1 MKFVLVGVRQGKR
14 VLNWPHLVL
23 AGILMPSLV
32 FGAALVSYRLF
43 GAGQPFLPLLL
54 FSAALIAGAAI
65 GSNIRN
71 NMARPMELLPVLN

>member
-1 MKFVLVGVRQGKR
+1 LKLILVGVRQGER

-23 AGILMPSLV
+23 AGILLPSLV

-43 GAGQPFLPLLL
+43 GAGQPLFPLLI
-54 FSAALIAGAAI
+54 FPAALIAGGAI

-71 NMARPMELLPVLN
+71 NMIRPIELLPVIN